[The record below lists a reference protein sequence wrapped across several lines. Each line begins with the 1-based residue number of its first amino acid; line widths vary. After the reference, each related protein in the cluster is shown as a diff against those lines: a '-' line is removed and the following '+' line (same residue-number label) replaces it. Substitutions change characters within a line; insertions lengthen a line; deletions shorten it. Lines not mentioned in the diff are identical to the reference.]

1 MEPAKRIRFG
11 RPLFSPGY
19 RAKANGRK
27 SLIRLQRNSAKYF
40 DKQNFKGF
48 VTLDC
53 GTRLREE
60 SGNFARRTREMMP
73 RLDPDTV
80 LLATDLHLLSPDK

>member
-19 RAKANGRK
+19 RA
-27 SLIRLQRNSAKYF
+27 
-40 DKQNFKGF
+40 GF